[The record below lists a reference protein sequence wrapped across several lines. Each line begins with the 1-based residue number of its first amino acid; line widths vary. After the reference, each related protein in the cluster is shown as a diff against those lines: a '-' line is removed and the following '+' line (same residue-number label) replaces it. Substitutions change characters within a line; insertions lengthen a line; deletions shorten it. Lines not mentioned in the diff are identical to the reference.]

1 LQWDTR
7 AYSAGVA
14 GIASEIPNI
23 AADTPIW
30 LSLIAT
36 ATGAL
41 QGALLGRQRSPTIDI
56 AGLSMLALSLGFGGS
71 VVRDVLIGNTPPEAL
86 RHWYY
91 IAMVV
96 VAIVVIIAFGR
107 EIARLSYS
115 LFILDALTMGLFA
128 AVGAQ
133 YAITFH
139 LPSLTAILVGSFASV
154 GGGVAASLLL
164 REVPQIMRPG
174 PPYAVAAVAGTVVY
188 VALDGLIG
196 GLAAIACVIVV
207 FAIRVIAER
216 KGLRTRP
223 IRPID
228 G

>member
-1 LQWDTR
+1 MADLN
-7 AYSAGVA
+7 SIV
-14 GIASEIPNI
+14 PNI
-23 AADTPIW
+23 AATTPIW

-41 QGALLGRQRSPTIDI
+41 EGALLGRQRSPKIDI
-56 AGLSMLALSLGFGGS
+56 AGLTILALSLGFGGS
-71 VVRDVLIGNTPPEAL
+71 LIRDILIGNTPPEAL

-91 IAMVV
+91 IAMVG
-96 VAIVVIIAFGR
+96 VAVVVIIAFGR
-107 EIARLSYS
+107 QIARFSYS

-139 LPSLTAILVGSFASV
+139 LPALTAIFVGSFAAV

-164 REVPQIMRPG
+164 REVPTIMRPG

-188 VALDGLIG
+188 VVLDGYVG
-196 GLAAIACVIVV
+196 GLAAIACVSVV

-216 KGLRTRP
+216 KGLQTRP

-228 G
+228 EDRPFGE

>member
-1 LQWDTR
+1 MR

-14 GIASEIPNI
+14 DITSEIPNI
-23 AADTPIW
+23 AANTPIW

-41 QGALLGRQRSPTIDI
+41 EGALLGRQRSPKIDI
-56 AGLSMLALSLGFGGS
+56 AGVTVLALSLGFGGS
-71 VVRDVLIGNTPPEAL
+71 LIRDILIGNTPPEAL

-91 IAMVV
+91 IAMVGL
-96 VAIVVIIAFGR
+96 AIVVIIAFGR

-139 LPSLTAILVGSFASV
+139 LPALTAIFVGSFAAV

-164 REVPQIMRPG
+164 REVPLIMRPG
-174 PPYAVAAVAGTVVY
+174 PPYALAAVAGTLVY
-188 VALDGLIG
+188 VVLADYLG

-207 FAIRVIAER
+207 FSIRVIAQR
-216 KGLRTRP
+216 MGLRTQP

-228 G
+228 E

>member
-1 LQWDTR
+1 M
-7 AYSAGVA
+7 A

-56 AGLSMLALSLGFGGS
+56 AGLSILALSLGFGGS
-71 VVRDVLIGNTPPEAL
+71 VIRDVLIGNTPPEAL

-91 IAMVV
+91 IAMVG
-96 VAIVVIIAFGR
+96 VAIVVIVAFGR
-107 EIARLSYS
+107 EIARFSYS
-115 LFILDALTMGLFA
+115 LFILDSLTMGLFA

-139 LPSLTAILVGSFASV
+139 LPNLTAVLVGSFAAV

-164 REVPQIMRPG
+164 RDVPQIMRPG

-188 VALDGLIG
+188 VVSDGLIG
-196 GLAAIACVIVV
+196 GLAPIACVIVV

-216 KGLRTRP
+216 KGLHTRP

-228 G
+228 E

>member
-1 LQWDTR
+1 
-7 AYSAGVA
+7 VA
-14 GIASEIPNI
+14 DLNSIMPNI
-23 AADTPIW
+23 AASTPIW

-36 ATGAL
+36 ASGAL
-41 QGALLGRQRSPTIDI
+41 EGALLGRQRSPKIDI
-56 AGLSMLALSLGFGGS
+56 AGLTILALSLGFGGS
-71 VVRDVLIGNTPPEAL
+71 LIRDVLIGNTPPAAL

-91 IAMVV
+91 IAVV
-96 VAIVVIIAFGR
+96 GVAVVVIIAFGR
-107 EIARLSYS
+107 QIARLSYS
-115 LFILDALTMGLFA
+115 LFILDSLTMGLFA

-133 YAITFH
+133 
-139 LPSLTAILVGSFASV
+139 LPSLTAIFVGSFAAV

-164 REVPQIMRPG
+164 REVPSIMRPG

-188 VALDGLIG
+188 VVLEGYLG

-216 KGLRTRP
+216 KGLSTRP

-228 G
+228 E

>member
-1 LQWDTR
+1 
-7 AYSAGVA
+7 
-14 GIASEIPNI
+14 
-23 AADTPIW
+23 
-30 LSLIAT
+30 
-36 ATGAL
+36 
-41 QGALLGRQRSPTIDI
+41 
-56 AGLSMLALSLGFGGS
+56 FGGS
-71 VVRDVLIGNTPPEAL
+71 LIRDILIGNTPPEAL

-91 IAMVV
+91 IAMVGL
-96 VAIVVIIAFGR
+96 AIVVIIAFGR

-139 LPSLTAILVGSFASV
+139 LPALTAIFVGSFAAV

-164 REVPQIMRPG
+164 REVPLIMRPG
-174 PPYAVAAVAGTVVY
+174 PPYALAAVAGTLVY
-188 VALDGLIG
+188 VVLADYLG

-207 FAIRVIAER
+207 FSIRVIAQR
-216 KGLRTRP
+216 MGLRTQP

-228 G
+228 E